1 MLGADRLETWTA
13 VGQDHSMIRIGVDL
27 GGTKTE
33 AIALAADGEELARR
47 RVPTRS
53 DSYEDIVATVR
64 DLVLE
69 VEAEIGETGSVGA
82 GTPGATSPTT
92 GLMKN
97 ANLTLLNGRELAADL
112 SRSLAREV
120 RIANDADCL
129 ALSEATDGAGAS
141 MPTVFAVILG
151 TGVGGGIAV
160 NRSILTGPNAIGGE
174 WGHNPVPWSTK
185 EERNGPACYCGLAG
199 CIETLLSGPGL
210 SADHERA
217 TGTWMDAEAIA
228 AAAADGATQAVASL
242 DRYTDRLARSLAAV
256 INLLDPHV
264 IVLAGGLSQIS
275 SLYEEVPDLWGQYVF
290 GDQVVTPLV
299 PAAHGDSSGVRGAAW
314 LW

>member
-1 MLGADRLETWTA
+1 
-13 VGQDHSMIRIGVDL
+13 
-27 GGTKTE
+27 
-33 AIALAADGEELARR
+33 
-47 RVPTRS
+47 
-53 DSYEDIVATVR
+53 
-64 DLVLE
+64 
-69 VEAEIGETGSVGA
+69 
-82 GTPGATSPTT
+82 
-92 GLMKN
+92 MK
-97 ANLTLLNGRELAADL
+97 R
-112 SRSLAREV
+112 
-120 RIANDADCL
+120 ADCL

-174 WGHNPVPWSTK
+174 WGHNPVPWSTE

-228 AAAADGATQAVASL
+228 AAAADGAAQAVASL

-264 IVLAGGLSQIS
+264 IVLAGGLSQIP
-275 SLYEEVPDLWGQYVF
+275 SLYERVPDLWGQHVF

>member
-1 MLGADRLETWTA
+1 
-13 VGQDHSMIRIGVDL
+13 MIRIGVDL

-174 WGHNPVPWSTK
+174 WGHNPVPWSTE

-228 AAAADGATQAVASL
+228 AAAADGAAQAVASL

-256 INLLDPHV
+256 INLLDPPV

>member
-1 MLGADRLETWTA
+1 MLGADRLETCTT

-47 RVPTRS
+47 RVPTRR
-53 DSYEDIVATVR
+53 DSYEDIIATVR

-82 GTPGATSPTT
+82 GTPGARSPAT

-160 NRSILTGPNAIGGE
+160 NRSILTGPNAVGGE
-174 WGHNPVPWSTK
+174 WGHNPVPWPTE
-185 EERNGPACYCGLAG
+185 EERSGPACYCGLAG

-217 TGTWMDAEAIA
+217 TGAWMDAEAIA
-228 AAAADGATQAVASL
+228 AAAADGAAEAVASL

-256 INLLDPHV
+256 INLLDPDV

-275 SLYEEVPDLWGQYVF
+275 SLYERVPDLWGQYVF